1 MSNIILI
8 GYMGCGKSTIGKKLS
23 YAVRKPYVD
32 TDKLIET
39 KEKKTISTIFSEQG
53 EEAFREMETA
63 CIKSLFAQKQ
73 EHVIA
78 VGGGLPLRSQNR
90 ELLKKLGT
98 VIYLRAKPETIAER
112 LKGDTTRPLLQ
123 TENPVQRIQEMLQK
137 RASIYEQAADVILD
151 VDDKSFEK
159 ILDEIERKLA

>member
-63 CIKSLFAQKQ
+63 CIKSLFEQKQ

-78 VGGGLPLRSQNR
+78 VGGGLPLR
-90 ELLKKLGT
+90 
-98 VIYLRAKPETIAER
+98 AK
-112 LKGDTTRPLLQ
+112 
-123 TENPVQRIQEMLQK
+123 TE
-137 RASIYEQAADVILD
+137 
-151 VDDKSFEK
+151 SF
-159 ILDEIERKLA
+159 

>member
-73 EHVIA
+73 EHVIYEPYRIKVLNTINFKKSMHYNPFA
-78 VGGGLPLRSQNR
+78 YLHSEKDILKLVTTLIANTKGEGKAGDDLR
-90 ELLKKLGT
+90 K
-98 VIYLRAKPETIAER
+98 
-112 LKGDTTRPLLQ
+112 
-123 TENPVQRIQEMLQK
+123 TENRYDK
-137 RASIYEQAADVILD
+137 TASAVRGSKGEDQPDAFAACTGL
-151 VDDKSFEK
+151 
-159 ILDEIERKLA
+159 

>member
-78 VGGGLPLRSQNR
+78 VGGGLPLPKQRAFKEAWNR
-90 ELLKKLGT
+90 DISAGKAGDD
-98 VIYLRAKPETIAER
+98 LRK
-112 LKGDTTRPLLQ
+112 
-123 TENPVQRIQEMLQK
+123 TENRYDK
-137 RASIYEQAADVILD
+137 TASAVRGSKGEDQPDAFAASTGL
-151 VDDKSFEK
+151 
-159 ILDEIERKLA
+159 